1 MITNII
7 FAVGFLLVVA
17 LVGAILSE
25 RIRVP
30 KVTAYLLVGLAVGPH
45 GAGLLR
51 AEHVDSLEPFN
62 DLAMALVLFNLGCQ
76 FPLDR
81 FRSLLRRLVPISI
94 GEQGACFLLV
104 GIASGVATGS
114 ATIGLLLGIMAMA
127 TAPATTVLV
136 LKEAQSRGPVTDL
149 CGGLVA
155 FNNLTCILVFEL
167 AYVGIQIT
175 GGGEVDSIASQLG
188 GLFGGLAGAA
198 AIGVISGLLVSFCCG
213 LLANKRWLV
222 LLLGSMALVLG
233 ACELSE
239 VPYLLAF
246 LMMGLTVVN
255 TSPDAPAITKVLGQA
270 TTLLCVMFFVL
281 HGTHLDIHAF
291 VSAGVIGVLYILT
304 RMLGKYVGV
313 WIVAN
318 RRNEP
323 DDVKNWLG
331 PTLMAQAGVA
341 IALSASIVERGVDNA
356 REIQTIILGSVV
368 FFEIVGPLLIRHA
381 VYHAGEMPLG
391 HAIHHSS
398 MTPREQLDVMW
409 NRFLVAIGNAPETPE
424 SPQELKVES
433 LVSTDVQALPSA
445 AELGDVI
452 EHIEHSHD
460 NVFPVVDAAGI
471 PTGLIRYAAISGAV
485 FDPDCTDVVC
495 ADDLAEPLV
504 HSVEPSDSLESLV
517 RLFNSVADDCV
528 VVTDPDG
535 NGRFH
540 GVVRRSDVMNLLIR
554 GHRQA

>member
-1 MITNII
+1 
-7 FAVGFLLVVA
+7 
-17 LVGAILSE
+17 
-25 RIRVP
+25 
-30 KVTAYLLVGLAVGPH
+30 
-45 GAGLLR
+45 
-51 AEHVDSLEPFN
+51 
-62 DLAMALVLFNLGCQ
+62 
-76 FPLDR
+76 
-81 FRSLLRRLVPISI
+81 
-94 GEQGACFLLV
+94 
-104 GIASGVATGS
+104 
-114 ATIGLLLGIMAMA
+114 
-127 TAPATTVLV
+127 
-136 LKEAQSRGPVTDL
+136 
-149 CGGLVA
+149 
-155 FNNLTCILVFEL
+155 
-167 AYVGIQIT
+167 
-175 GGGEVDSIASQLG
+175 
-188 GLFGGLAGAA
+188 
-198 AIGVISGLLVSFCCG
+198 
-213 LLANKRWLV
+213 
-222 LLLGSMALVLG
+222 
-233 ACELSE
+233 
-239 VPYLLAF
+239 
-246 LMMGLTVVN
+246 
-255 TSPDAPAITKVLGQA
+255 
-270 TTLLCVMFFVL
+270 
-281 HGTHLDIHAF
+281 
-291 VSAGVIGVLYILT
+291 
-304 RMLGKYVGV
+304 MLGKYVGV

-409 NRFLVAIGNAPETPE
+409 NRFLVAMGNAPETPE

-540 GVVRRSDVMNLLIR
+540 GAVRRSDVRNLLIR